1 MNKSVPPTKNFLL
14 SGGNWI
20 ACTPPPLHN
29 AAYMNIRILSDGKQ
43 GHLNQSLGLAQ
54 ALISKAGGTVETVNL
69 QGLSLLGKIRK
80 VVSGSDIPRPDLFIS
95 AGHATHIPLIC
106 ARHHFKTRAILCM
119 KPTLPCSFFDL
130 CLIPRH
136 DLDSG
141 RDYTDTN
148 IFPTQ
153 GALHPMRPDTSVPK
167 DTTLILIGG
176 PSKDFDWDDESMLNQ
191 LASISIHTPGDLVL
205 TTSRRTPDGFAEK
218 IRTAVPELT
227 VVPVEETRP
236 GWVARHLAHASAAWV
251 SQDSVSM
258 VYEAL
263 GSGAPVGILSVPR
276 RHGSRKSRIL
286 SGLETLEKEGM
297 VTGYS
302 DWKNQNFRLTAPGS
316 PLLEADRA
324 ADYILSRH
332 ILMPIGKKSIST
344 LFRIGALRALLQA
357 VRPDI
362 LHLHSRVPAWAG
374 YLAWKKLPP
383 EDRPGLVTSVHGFYS
398 VNRYSAIMS
407 RGERVIA
414 VSNCIRDYILDHYP
428 STPPDHIRIIP
439 NAISPDQYHPAYSP
453 SREWLTGWFMSY
465 PELKGKFTLCLP
477 GRITRLKGHLDLIP
491 VVRQLLEQ
499 GIPAHAVIVGEAKKG
514 KEEYKNEVLRAIE
527 RSGVSQSFTWTGH
540 RQDLREILSTCSV
553 TLSLTKSP
561 EAFGKSTLE
570 ALALGKPVAGYAHG
584 GVKEQLDA
592 FLPEGNVAVGNTAA
606 MADLL
611 ARWHAQPPPL
621 PRQIPSPYNMQ
632 DMIQAHLDV
641 YQELTPYS

>member
-1 MNKSVPPTKNFLL
+1 MNKSMPPTKNFLL

-54 ALISKAGGTVETVNL
+54 ALISKAGGTVETVDL
-69 QGLSLLGKIRK
+69 QGLSILGKIRK
-80 VVSGSDIPRPDLFIS
+80 VVTGSDIPRPDLFIS

-106 ARHHFKTRAILCM
+106 ARHHFKTRAVLCM

-141 RDYTDTN
+141 RDYTDTD

-153 GALHPMRPDTSVPK
+153 GALHPMRPDPSVPK

-191 LASISIHTPGDLVL
+191 LASISIHTPGHLVL

-302 DWKNQNFRLTAPGS
+302 DWKKQNFRLTAPGS

-324 ADYILSRH
+324 ADYILSRFF
-332 ILMPIGKKSIST
+332 PQ
-344 LFRIGALRALLQA
+344 LRAL
-357 VRPDI
+357 
-362 LHLHSRVPAWAG
+362 
-374 YLAWKKLPP
+374 
-383 EDRPGLVTSVHGFYS
+383 
-398 VNRYSAIMS
+398 
-407 RGERVIA
+407 
-414 VSNCIRDYILDHYP
+414 
-428 STPPDHIRIIP
+428 
-439 NAISPDQYHPAYSP
+439 
-453 SREWLTGWFMSY
+453 
-465 PELKGKFTLCLP
+465 
-477 GRITRLKGHLDLIP
+477 
-491 VVRQLLEQ
+491 
-499 GIPAHAVIVGEAKKG
+499 
-514 KEEYKNEVLRAIE
+514 
-527 RSGVSQSFTWTGH
+527 
-540 RQDLREILSTCSV
+540 
-553 TLSLTKSP
+553 
-561 EAFGKSTLE
+561 
-570 ALALGKPVAGYAHG
+570 
-584 GVKEQLDA
+584 
-592 FLPEGNVAVGNTAA
+592 
-606 MADLL
+606 
-611 ARWHAQPPPL
+611 
-621 PRQIPSPYNMQ
+621 
-632 DMIQAHLDV
+632 
-641 YQELTPYS
+641 